1 MKEVHCRLLDLP
13 ILHPRLLWETIILA
27 GASVLEG
34 VDRRAPYTFLILAE
48 DIPGFGSEELILTI
62 DPSGY
67 DEESIVRLRRTFELR
82 GRSSSRPSPS
92 RRWPSPFPGDMRSS
106 MSPSG
111 GAPRTNWWVTHHLAS
126 KSRGVRAGR
135 TSNPPG
141 SRSGIGFPSRVINR
155 ASYSWSSSRPSR
167 GDWDLLEVSH
177 LASLL
182 I

>member
-67 DEESIVRLRRTFELR
+67 DEESIVRLRRTFELAAIAVAALALALSGGHEIVDVALR
-82 GRSSSRPSPS
+82 GSAADYLVGNPPSRLEIAGRSRRTDLESAWQQKWNRLSLPSDQ
-92 RRWPSPFPGDMRSS
+92 PGFVFVVEFE
-106 MSPSG
+106 
-111 GAPRTNWWVTHHLAS
+111 TLT
-126 KSRGVRAGR
+126 GR
-135 TSNPPG
+135 L
-141 SRSGIGFPSRVINR
+141 GF
-155 ASYSWSSSRPSR
+155 A
-167 GDWDLLEVSH
+167 
-177 LASLL
+177 
-182 I
+182 

>member
-67 DEESIVRLRRTFELR
+67 DEESIVRLRRTFELAR
-82 GRSSSRPSPS
+82 QVELAAIAVAALALALSGGHEIIDVALRGSAADYLVGDPPSRLEIAGRSRRTDLESAWQQKWNRLSLPSDQ
-92 RRWPSPFPGDMRSS
+92 PGFVFVVEFE
-106 MSPSG
+106 
-111 GAPRTNWWVTHHLAS
+111 TLT
-126 KSRGVRAGR
+126 GR
-135 TSNPPG
+135 L
-141 SRSGIGFPSRVINR
+141 GF
-155 ASYSWSSSRPSR
+155 A
-167 GDWDLLEVSH
+167 
-177 LASLL
+177 
-182 I
+182 